1 MPTDLERAFAQKR
14 KAQRE
19 KETERQT
26 DITMLSAC
34 VIICLVA
41 LVLVFVD
48 NSYAQALE
56 ELYLEE
62 LMDLF

>member
-1 MPTDLERAFAQKR
+1 
-14 KAQRE
+14 
-19 KETERQT
+19 
-26 DITMLSAC
+26 
-34 VIICLVA
+34 
-41 LVLVFVD
+41 VLVFVD